1 MSMQRVFIASS
12 MTDERIR
19 ELRSLCNNVVDRAN
33 KNISCSLAEI
43 EYRVDVVGETIGVSG
58 NADSQSEINSL
69 IEGSNLF
76 VMILKNGEKIGKQTL
91 REYKTALT
99 KSKASANREPFIK
112 IYLIKDHKSDPV
124 NVSYLIDD
132 LKQDADDVCLEDNF
146 EDRVYIDSKRYLDII
161 DSSSFCDQ
169 FYDYLTQ
176 TYPIEKKKFK
186 QSEISYQQHIS
197 GTPQGELRNHKH
209 KYFRRENIDDEL
221 DRVAKESSLIIL
233 EGNIYSGKTC
243 AAYELMKQ
251 DRWKDATFHIYRCNH
266 DSAYNDLNLIS
277 FNTPDSTQDKVI
289 LIDDIN
295 DALRDRN
302 KVDGCS
308 PLWSELR
315 ALSRDRLPN
324 WPKTTV
330 IITIAGSLSIHEKD
344 DLYIKIFGE
353 SFAAL
358 KPMLDRITVNF
369 DIYDRS
375 SFKKMVNEMVR
386 HGIIPM
392 NDVKSGNYTIGS
404 LFIQDEVIRN
414 KMVRLV
420 REDTMRKSLKTI
432 SLNWKYANKEL
443 RGSIPEM
450 KRLYSSLI
458 KSDRVESMHPL
469 DTCLEILRR
478 EGFVFFNNDKVLIDS
493 FVIDAI
499 NYVLG
504 PDADDTQAL
513 IDYAAEIIQIES
525 TNDKTFRCI
534 EQMGYNICE
543 GAALSDDNIKRLVQ
557 QVYCKITGAEY
568 DGDLDV
574 KGVTWLMMR
583 ICMKQNHPVYS
594 RNFCATAALKM
605 SDFDFAYRVMMR
617 AKAAMLAMESNAQKQ
632 SDEANKSEYM
642 LYYESYKTLYKC
654 IAYALISQQRHLN
667 MHQEELVLKEI
678 FSEVKDGRKIF
689 SYPFEESDLKAMHT
703 LKRIIPHLERSID
716 EIIILAENAR
726 PDLDDSE
733 ECSVS
738 DSDADDFLFEPK
750 RSDKKD
756 SQIEKIFLPQL
767 RHVIVSAMKKSEDF
781 NEFESIVNRLRET
794 QSEYLQQA
802 LNGYFAILFYFNV
815 RDIAYKYSYKDRF
828 RFFEFIINLQDTSRI
843 IDHKT
848 FIQNPDVLLHTD
860 KHRIIALNSLLE
872 LLDESDAL
880 KAYYRMKSEN
890 KDDGF
895 TCSIL
900 FKNEFLT
907 FEQLLHIASSD
918 EGKYLIQN
926 QLLAKAKTMD
936 DSRACLRLMGISDA
950 DPSRLKDQYALGHY
964 LSSKFITPDE
974 CFDIVRRWKERHNY
988 QPLNIINL
996 AIITE
1001 RFTYEQLKSIFDGEL
1016 SDQNEYSL
1024 SAEELEEIVRN
1035 PVCNQILFNKAA
1047 EVEGQVDYINERFN
1061 RLLNDDDLLPIVLDS
1076 RFNSGTAILSSYLK
1090 NKEIFPTYESVIEW
1104 WQNFYEK
1111 YSGTLKKTSY
1121 IYKALLFRIQEL
1133 AQEKGKD
1140 WFRKETNILLVEA
1153 YEYFAQHHGK
1163 DKVVSEMS
1171 QLYNFI
1177 LRAMDEKDIDEP
1189 LEYAFERECLVM
1201 TLPEYLKFILNHT
1214 PAYANGT
1221 FVFYTLK
1228 LMNNSI
1234 HEEVIEY
1241 VTKIAKKNKSGITL
1255 ESIKGLHDKMAS
1267 ELIKINH
1274 GEIYVNTDLIS
1285 NFSDIKLLWWLLDTD
1300 KINYVTAQRYLENN
1314 KHINVTQ
1321 SYLNMAFSR
1330 IYDAYKGKAYDEMKS
1345 LLDKYVTD
1353 DSPGFFK
1360 SIQMCLSMIKA
1371 SHSEETLLNTL
1382 DIFPAEYKEMEECL
1396 GAILQKY
1403 LSLSRANSSDR
1414 IDGNVLL
1421 NKLKEYL
1428 TNRRDMVT
1436 VHHVNSYVLAL
1447 MMILN
1452 RDVIADD
1459 ELIEKVHERM
1469 EHCWEYMNNNEG
1481 DINVSQLLELK
1492 DVNWVLKS
1500 NVQTYTYFPMFDSL
1514 LPVHINQIFD
1524 ENYTYT
1530 KNKICLRDCIKNY
1543 SNFCGDIYSE
1553 EAVKAFA
1560 KVLSDDSNQSVRHD
1574 IASRDLLYTWGVIPE
1589 FYVDLAKACP
1599 ELITETCD
1607 HICKRYIP
1615 INNIKFLVKNKER
1628 IDQLRNLFKLIRN
1641 KPYLK
1646 RKENMLLYDAIFKM
1660 NHSK

>member
-33 KNISCSLAEI
+33 KNRSCSLANI
-43 EYRVDVVGETIGVSG
+43 EYRVDVVGETIGVNG
-58 NADSQSEINSL
+58 RADSQSEINSL
-69 IEGSNLF
+69 IESSNLF
-76 VMILKNGEKIGKQTL
+76 VMILKNGARLGAQTL
-91 REYKTALT
+91 SEYKTALA
-99 KSKASANREPFIK
+99 KSSESANREPFIK

-124 NVSYLIDD
+124 NITYMIDD
-132 LKQDADDVCLEDNF
+132 LKQGADGMGVEDNF
-146 EDRVYIDSKRYLDII
+146 EDRIYIDSKRYLDII
-161 DSSSFCDQ
+161 DYSSFCDQ
-169 FYDYLTQ
+169 FYDYLTLS
-176 TYPIEKKKFK
+176 YPIEMKKFR

-209 KYFRRENIDDEL
+209 KYFRRENIDDKLE
-221 DRVAKESSLIIL
+221 RIAQESSLIIL
-233 EGNIYSGKTC
+233 EGNIYSGKTR

-251 DRWKDATFHIYRCNH
+251 DKWKDAVFHVYRCNH
-266 DSAYNDLNLIS
+266 DSALNDLDLIS
-277 FNTPDSTQDKVI
+277 FNTPNSTQDKVI

-295 DALRDRN
+295 DALRDIK
-302 KVDGCS
+302 KVPGGS

-315 ALSRDRLPN
+315 ALSNDRLPN

-330 IITIAGSLSIHEKD
+330 IITIAGCLSAQEKD
-344 DLYIKIFGE
+344 DLYLKIFGE
-353 SFAAL
+353 SYDAL
-358 KPMLDRITVNF
+358 KPMLGRITVNF
-369 DIYDRS
+369 DIYDRA

-404 LFIQDEVIRN
+404 LFIKDEVIRN
-414 KMVRLV
+414 NINRLV
-420 REDTMRKSLKTI
+420 RDETIRIALKTI

-450 KRLYSSLI
+450 KRLYNSLME
-458 KSDRVESMHPL
+458 SDRSDYDHPL
-469 DTCLEILRR
+469 DACLEILRR

-513 IDYAAEIIQIES
+513 IDYSAEIIQKVG
-525 TNDKTFRCI
+525 TGDNAFRCI

-543 GAALSDDNIKRLVQ
+543 GATLSDDNIKRLVK

-632 SDEANKSEYM
+632 SDEAKKSEYM

-667 MHQEELVLKEI
+667 MHEEELVLNEI
-678 FSEVKDGRKIF
+678 FSESRVDGRKMF
-689 SYPFEESDLKAMHT
+689 AFPFEESDLEAMHT
-703 LKRIIPHLERSID
+703 LKRMIPHLERSIE
-716 EIIILAENAR
+716 EIILLAESAR
-726 PDLDDSE
+726 PDSDVTEEDSE
-733 ECSVS
+733 I
-738 DSDADDFLFEPK
+738 DSEIDDFLYEPK
-750 RSDKKD
+750 KSNIQDA
-756 SQIEKIFLPQL
+756 QIEKIFLPQL
-767 RHVIVSAMKKSEDF
+767 RHVVVSAMKKSEDF
-781 NEFESIVNRLRET
+781 TEFESLVNRLRET
-794 QSEYLQQA
+794 QSDYLQQA
-802 LNGYFAILFYFNV
+802 LNGYFAIIFYYNV
-815 RDIAYKYSYKDRF
+815 RDIALKYTYKDRF

-895 TCSIL
+895 TTSIL

-926 QLLAKAKTMD
+926 QLLSKAKTID
-936 DSRACLRLMGISDA
+936 DSKACLRLMGITDA

-964 LSSKFITPDE
+964 LSSKFISPDE
-974 CFDIVRRWKERHNY
+974 CFDIVRRWKEKHNH
-988 QPLNIINL
+988 QILNIINL
-996 AIITE
+996 AVITE
-1001 RFTYEQLKSIFDGEL
+1001 RFSYEQLKSIFDGEV
-1016 SDQNEYSL
+1016 SDHNEYSL

-1061 RLLNDDDLLPIVLDS
+1061 RLLNDDDLLPIVIDS

-1163 DKVVSEMS
+1163 DKVVSEMA

-1177 LRAMDEKDIDEP
+1177 LRAMDEDDIDKP
-1189 LEYAFERECLVM
+1189 LEYAFERDRCVM
-1201 TLPEYLKFILNHT
+1201 TLPEYLKLILNHT

-1500 NVQTYTYFPMFDSL
+1500 NVQTYTYFPMFDPL
-1514 LPVHINQIFD
+1514 LPVRINEIFN
-1524 ENYTYT
+1524 ENYSYA

-1553 EAVKAFA
+1553 EAVNAFA

-1574 IASRDLLYTWGVIPE
+1574 IASRDLLNTRGVIP
-1589 FYVDLAKACP
+1589 DLYIDIANACP

-1628 IDQLRNLFKLIRN
+1628 IDQLRGLLQNIK
-1641 KPYLK
+1641 KQPHLK
-1646 RKENMLLYDAIFKM
+1646 RKENKSLYDAIFDK
-1660 NHSK
+1660 

>member
-1 MSMQRVFIASS
+1 MSTQRVFIASS

-33 KNISCSLAEI
+33 KNISCSLADI

-91 REYKTALT
+91 KEYKTALT

-176 TYPIEKKKFK
+176 TYPFEKKKFK
-186 QSEISYQQHIS
+186 QSEISYHQHIS

-251 DRWKDATFHIYRCNH
+251 DRWKDAIFHIYRCNH

-277 FNTPDSTQDKVI
+277 FNTPDSIQDKVI

-330 IITIAGSLSIHEKD
+330 IITIAGSLSIQEKD

-353 SFAAL
+353 SYAAL

-404 LFIQDEVIRN
+404 LFIQDEVIRH

-450 KRLYSSLI
+450 KRLYRSLI
-458 KSDRVESMHPL
+458 KSDRVESIHPL

-504 PDADDTQAL
+504 ADADDTQAL
-513 IDYAAEIIQIES
+513 IDYAAEIIQIEGA
-525 TNDKTFRCI
+525 NDKTFRCI

-543 GAALSDDNIKRLVQ
+543 GAALSDDNIKRLVK
-557 QVYCKITGAEY
+557 QVFCKITGEKY
-568 DGDLDV
+568 DGELSV
-574 KGVTWLMMR
+574 KGVAWLMMR
-583 ICMKQNHPVYS
+583 ICKKQNHHVYS
-594 RNFCATAALKM
+594 RNFCATAALKI
-605 SDFDFAYRVMMR
+605 SDFDFVYNVMMW
-617 AKAAMLAMESNAQKQ
+617 AKEAMFSIQSKVQNESN
-632 SDEANKSEYM
+632 EAKKAEYIPFC
-642 LYYESYKTLYKC
+642 ESYKTLYKG

-703 LKRIIPHLERSID
+703 FKRIIPHLERSID
-716 EIIILAENAR
+716 EIITLAENAR

-733 ECSVS
+733 ECSVK

-750 RSDKKD
+750 KSDTID

-767 RHVIVSAMKKSEDF
+767 RHVIISAMKKSEDF

-794 QSEYLQQA
+794 QSDYLQQA

-828 RFFEFIINLQDTSRI
+828 RFFEFIINLEDTSCI
-843 IDHKT
+843 IDHRT
-848 FIQNPDVLLHTD
+848 FVNNPDVLLHTD
-860 KHRIIALNSLLE
+860 KHRIISLNSLLE

-926 QLLAKAKTMD
+926 QLLAKAKTID
-936 DSRACLRLMGISDA
+936 DSRACLRLMGIYDA

-974 CFDIVRRWKERHNY
+974 CFDIVRRWKERHNN

-1001 RFTYEQLKSIFDGEL
+1001 RFTYEQLKSIFDGNL
-1016 SDQNEYSL
+1016 SDQNGYSL

-1035 PVCNQILFNKAA
+1035 PICYQLLFNKAT

-1061 RLLNDDDLLPIVLDS
+1061 RLLNDDDLLPIVIDS
-1076 RFNSGTAILSSYLK
+1076 RFNSGTAILSAYLK

-1189 LEYAFERECLVM
+1189 LEYAFERECIVM

-1234 HEEVIEY
+1234 HEKVIEY
-1241 VTKIAKKNKSGITL
+1241 ITKIAKKNKSGITL

-1300 KINYVTAQRYLENN
+1300 KINYRTAQSYLEKN

-1492 DVNWVLKS
+1492 DVNWILKS

-1514 LPVHINQIFD
+1514 LPVHINQIFNK
-1524 ENYTYT
+1524 NYTYA
-1530 KNKICLRDCIKNY
+1530 KNKICLRDCIKNF
-1543 SNFCGDIYSE
+1543 SNFCGDNYSE
-1553 EAVKAFA
+1553 VAVNAFA
-1560 KVLSDDSNQSVRHD
+1560 EVLSDDSNQGVRHD
-1574 IASRDLLYTWGVIPE
+1574 VAFRDLLNTRGVIP
-1589 FYVDLAKACP
+1589 DLYIDIANACP

-1607 HICKRYIP
+1607 YICKRYIAV
-1615 INNIKFLVKNKER
+1615 NHIKYLVKNEER
-1628 IDQLRNLFKLIRN
+1628 IDQLRKLLQNIKKQPHLR
-1641 KPYLK
+1641 
-1646 RKENMLLYDAIFKM
+1646 RKENKSLYDAIFNK
-1660 NHSK
+1660 

>member
-1 MSMQRVFIASS
+1 

-33 KNISCSLAEI
+33 KNISCSLAKI

-69 IEGSNLF
+69 IESSNLF

-91 REYKTALT
+91 KEYKTALT

-132 LKQDADDVCLEDNF
+132 LKQDADDVCLEGNF

-169 FYDYLTQ
+169 FYDYLTLI
-176 TYPIEKKKFK
+176 YPVEMKKFK

-251 DRWKDATFHIYRCNH
+251 DRWKDAIFYVYRCNH
-266 DSAYNDLNLIS
+266 DSALNDLDLIS
-277 FNTPDSTQDKVI
+277 FNTENSTQDKVI

-295 DALRDRN
+295 DALRDRST
-302 KVDGCS
+302 VDGRTK
-308 PLWSELR
+308 LWSELR
-315 ALSRDRLPN
+315 TLSRDRLPK

-330 IITIAGSLSIHEKD
+330 IITIAGSLSIQEKD
-344 DLYIKIFGE
+344 DLYVKIFGE
-353 SFAAL
+353 SYAAL

-414 KMVRLV
+414 KMTRLV
-420 REDTMRKSLKTI
+420 REDAMRKSLKTI

-443 RGSIPEM
+443 KGSIPEM

-458 KSDRVESMHPL
+458 KSDRVESIHPL

-504 PDADDTQAL
+504 ADADDTQAL
-513 IDYAAEIIQIES
+513 IDYAAEIIQMES
-525 TNDKTFRCI
+525 SNDKTFICI

-557 QVYCKITGAEY
+557 QVYCKITGEMY
-568 DGDLDV
+568 NGNLDV
-574 KGVTWLMMR
+574 EGVTWLMWR

-594 RNFCATAALKM
+594 RNFCATAALRI
-605 SDFDFAYRVMMR
+605 SDFDFAYGVMMR
-617 AKAAMLAMESNAQKQ
+617 AKKAMISIQSRVQNQSNEDK
-632 SDEANKSEYM
+632 KSEYL
-642 LYYESYKTLYKC
+642 LYFESYKTLYKA

-667 MHQEELVLKEI
+667 MHQEELILKEI

-689 SYPFEESDLKAMHT
+689 SFPFEESDLKAMHT

-716 EIIILAENAR
+716 EIIDLAESAS

-733 ECSVS
+733 GCSVK
-738 DSDADDFLFEPK
+738 DSDADDFLAEPRK
-750 RSDKKD
+750 SDTND

-794 QSEYLQQA
+794 QSDYLQQA
-802 LNGYFAILFYFNV
+802 LNGYFAIVFYFNV
-815 RDIAYKYSYKDRF
+815 RDIASKYSYKDRF
-828 RFFEFIINLQDTSRI
+828 RFFEFIINLQDTSCI
-843 IDHKT
+843 IDHRT
-848 FIQNPDVLLHTD
+848 FVQNPDVLLHTN

-926 QLLAKAKTMD
+926 QLLAKAKTID
-936 DSRACLRLMGISDA
+936 DSRACLRIMGISDA
-950 DPSRLKDQYALGHY
+950 DPCRLKDQYALGHY

-974 CFDIVRRWKERHNY
+974 CFDIVRRWKERHNN

-1001 RFTYEQLKSIFDGEL
+1001 RFTFEQLKSIFDGNV
-1016 SDQNEYSL
+1016 SDQNEYGL
-1024 SAEELEEIVRN
+1024 SAEELAEIVRN
-1035 PVCNQILFNKAA
+1035 PVCYQILFTKAS
-1047 EVEGQVDYINERFN
+1047 EVGGQVDYINEKFT
-1061 RLLNDDDLLPIVLDS
+1061 RLMREDDLRPIVLDS
-1076 RFNSGTAILSSYLK
+1076 RLNSGTAILSAYLK
-1090 NKEIFPTYESVIEW
+1090 SKEVFPTYEDVFEW
-1104 WQNFYEK
+1104 WKNFYERH
-1111 YSGTLKKTSY
+1111 SDTLKKTSY

-1133 AQEKGKD
+1133 AEEKGKD

-1163 DKVVSEMS
+1163 NKVVSEMS

-1177 LRAMDEKDIDEP
+1177 LRAMDEEDIDKP
-1189 LEYAFERECLVM
+1189 LEYAFERECHVM

-1241 VTKIAKKNKSGITL
+1241 ITKIAKKNKSGITL
-1255 ESIKGLHDKMAS
+1255 ESIKGLHDKMAA
-1267 ELIKINH
+1267 ELIKINK
-1274 GEIYVNTDLIS
+1274 GEICVNTDLIS

-1300 KINYVTAQRYLENN
+1300 KINYETAHKYLERN
-1314 KHINVTQ
+1314 KHVNVTQ

-1330 IYDAYKGKAYDEMKS
+1330 IYDAYKGMAYDEMKS
-1345 LLDKYVTD
+1345 LLDKYVTE

-1371 SHSEETLLNTL
+1371 SHSEEQLLKTLE
-1382 DIFPAEYKEMEECL
+1382 IFPAEFKEMEECL

-1428 TNRRDMVT
+1428 TNRQDMVT
-1436 VHHVNSYVLAL
+1436 VHHVNSYILAL

-1452 RDVIADD
+1452 HDVIADD
-1459 ELIEKVHERM
+1459 ELIRKVHERM
-1469 EHCWEYMNNNEG
+1469 EHCWEYMKNNNG

-1500 NVQTYTYFPMFDSL
+1500 NVQTYTYFAMFDPL
-1514 LPVHINQIFD
+1514 LPVHINQIFHD
-1524 ENYTYT
+1524 NYAYA

-1543 SNFCGDIYSE
+1543 SNFCGDKYGE
-1553 EAVKAFA
+1553 EAVEAFA
-1560 KVLSDDSNQSVRHD
+1560 KVLSFDSNQGVRRD
-1574 IASRDLLYTWGVIPE
+1574 IVSRDLLNTWGVIP
-1589 FYVDLAKACP
+1589 DLYIDIANACP
-1599 ELITETCD
+1599 DLIAETCD

-1615 INNIKFLVKNKER
+1615 VKHIKYLVNNEER
-1628 IDQLRNLFKLIRN
+1628 IDQLRGLLQNIK
-1641 KPYLK
+1641 KQPYLR
-1646 RKENMLLYDAIFKM
+1646 RKENKSIYDAIF
-1660 NHSK
+1660 N